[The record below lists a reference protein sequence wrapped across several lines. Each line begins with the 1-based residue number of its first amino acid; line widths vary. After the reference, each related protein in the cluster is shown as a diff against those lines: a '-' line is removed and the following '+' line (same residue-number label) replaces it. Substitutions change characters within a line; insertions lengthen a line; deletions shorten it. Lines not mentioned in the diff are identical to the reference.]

1 MADEAME
8 NAKKRLEED
17 NKMLEASRAQYA
29 ERMKGKPT
37 PTQQENDLAALGAH
51 ITEHE
56 ADGSDPDPNVR
67 HFEAS
72 KASGTSTGSRPQT
85 YQTRAHKAEST

>member
-1 MADEAME
+1 MVDDNME
-8 NAKKRLEED
+8 NAKKALAEEQ
-17 NKMLEASRAQYA
+17 KILEASRAQYA

-37 PTQQENDLAALGAH
+37 PTQAENDLAALGAH

-72 KASGTSTGSRPQT
+72 KVSGTSTGSRPQT

>member
-1 MADEAME
+1 MADDTTE
-8 NAKKRLEED
+8 NAKRVLAEERKALEV
-17 NKMLEASRAQYA
+17 SRGQYA

-37 PTQQENDLAALGAH
+37 PTQEENDLAALGAH
-51 ITEHE
+51 IVEHE

-72 KASGTSTGSRPQT
+72 KVSATSSGQRPQT
-85 YQTRAHKAEST
+85 YQTRQHKAEST